1 MNKVILSGEN
11 SISISLEVSKIK
23 KIPMIKKC
31 VRKFPDG
38 EIYLRLDSTDL
49 DGKDVY
55 LIHSLAPKQNES
67 LIELFLSIDTIK
79 DYGAKKIH
87 LITPY
92 LAYARQ
98 HKRYLSG
105 EAFSLKTFIKIL
117 KFLGTSRITTID
129 AHFCRKVGV
138 FNLFGL
144 KIENLTAAPLIF
156 NYIKKEIGN
165 NFILVGLD
173 AGSKNFLSS
182 INSRKIFLKKEKFC
196 PRCGL
201 KATKCRCK
209 TKNKEYE
216 IRIKGIEKIKNKNV
230 IILDDI
236 IASGKTMIEGVKAMK
251 KIAKSI
257 SVGCT
262 HGLFLG
268 NSLKILKENC
278 NLVVSTNTIK
288 SDVSKVSIAPLIIK
302 VIR

>member
-1 MNKVILSGEN
+1 MNKIILSGEN
-11 SISISLEVSKIK
+11 SLSISLEVSEIK
-23 KIPMIKKC
+23 KILMIKKC

-38 EIYLRLDSTDL
+38 ETYLRLEKTNFN
-49 DGKDVY
+49 GKNVY
-55 LIHSLAPKQNES
+55 LIHSLAPEQNES
-67 LIELFLSIDTIK
+67 LIELFLSIDTIR

-117 KFLGTSRITTID
+117 KFLGTSRMTTID

-156 NYIKKEIGN
+156 DYIKKEIGN
-165 NFILVGLD
+165 DSVLVGLD
-173 AGSKNFLSS
+173 AGSKNFLSN

-201 KATKCRCK
+201 KATKCVCK
-209 TKNKEYE
+209 MKEKEYE
-216 IRIKGIEKIKNKNV
+216 IKIKGIEKIKGKNV

-236 IASGKTMIEGVKAMK
+236 IASGKTMIEGVRAMK
-251 KIAKSI
+251 GIAKSI
-257 SVGCT
+257 CIGCT

-268 NSLKILKENC
+268 DSLKILRENC
-278 NLVVSTNTIK
+278 DLVVSTNTIK
-288 SDVSKVSIAPLIIK
+288 SDVSKVSVAPLIIK